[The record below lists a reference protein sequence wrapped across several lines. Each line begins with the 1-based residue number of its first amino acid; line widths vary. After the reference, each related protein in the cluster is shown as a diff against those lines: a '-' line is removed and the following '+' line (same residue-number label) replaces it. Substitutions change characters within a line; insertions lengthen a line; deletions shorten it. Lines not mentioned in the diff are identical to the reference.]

1 MLETADAIGFK
12 QQLSTPS
19 FEAFELEI
27 VVNYPV
33 HT

>member
-1 MLETADAIGFK
+1 MRDAIGFK
-12 QQLSTPS
+12 QLSMMA

-27 VVNYPV
+27 AVTYPV